1 MKKNAAAGYS
11 GLSFLNHIKYE
22 HLLAGISGGA
32 ISTLI
37 LHPLDLMKIRFAG
50 KRVCLFELYYSPC
63 FVFWILVCDGR
74 TTIPQYSSL
83 TNAFY
88 TIIKQEGVKGLY
100 RGVAP
105 NVWGSGSAW
114 GCYFLL

>member
-1 MKKNAAAGYS
+1 MKKNSSSPAYNS
-11 GLSFLNHIKYE
+11 LSLLNHIKYE

-50 KRVCLFELYYSPC
+50 KYSGLLTCTIPLCFLF
-63 FVFWILVCDGR
+63 LVCDGR

-88 TIIKQEGVKGLY
+88 TIVKQEGVKGLY

>member
-1 MKKNAAAGYS
+1 MMKTHSSSNNN
-11 GLSFLNHIKYE
+11 GLGILNHIKYE
-22 HLLAGISGGA
+22 HLLAGVSGGA

-50 KRVCLFELYYSPC
+50 IWNCNSEMSSFTSAFNVS
-63 FVFWILVCDGR
+63 VSDGR
-74 TTIPQYSSL
+74 TSIPQYSSL

-88 TIIKQEGVKGLY
+88 TIIKQEGVRGLY